1 MVDPWP
7 MEKIRGRSPSG
18 VPAAEQHAHADSHQ
32 PRTRK
37 KETKRGNKAE
47 IGLWLTIGVA
57 CSITATNS
65 QPALAQF
72 NSSIGGLRMVTYD
85 PQSLY
90 AKKTAQS
97 GTSSSGSSSST
108 GGGSSS
114 AVTDLVLTDETI
126 TAIGVSGN
134 TKSTLSHK
142 GFTTDGSI
150 ILGPSTLSTSAFALA
165 DPTAV
170 AAVDPV
176 VINYSAYT
184 SILLQREA
192 RSVNPSFINSFSN
205 SLR

>member
-1 MVDPWP
+1 MADPWS
-7 MEKIRGRSPSG
+7 MENVRGEPPSRAL
-18 VPAAEQHAHADSHQ
+18 AAEKVAHEGSHRQ
-32 PRTRK
+32 KSRK
-37 KETKRGNKAE
+37 REQKTGHNAAIE
-47 IGLWLTIGVA
+47 LVLTIGIA
-57 CSITATNS
+57 CSIATTS
-65 QPALAQF
+65 SAPAWAQF
-72 NSSIGGLRMVTYD
+72 IGSIGGLRMVTYD

-90 AKKTAQS
+90 AKKSAQS
-97 GTSSSGSSSST
+97 GTSSSGSSTSS
-108 GGGSSS
+108 GGGSTS
-114 AVTDLVLTDETI
+114 AETDLVLTDETI

-165 DPTAV
+165 DPTADPT
-170 AAVDPV
+170 VDPV

-184 SILLQREA
+184 SIILQREA